1 MFTLK
6 LDQHHFTSLRVKTS
20 SRWCGL
26 SPRLSILDTT
36 APTKSRASADSLYAG
51 SPQPPWTRAIAR
63 NSQQKPIRNPGFS
76 AHSLTHPRPTHI
88 PALHLSRL
96 YKQTNHATLSCVGS
110 WRFFLPVC
118 DSGHATALFVNSRRI
133 TPTSLSLTKPARLV
147 RTDPFSF
154 RTEEATRP
162 SLLNHQQSNLCAL
175 PLSFSLSSS
184 FLSLPSDFPRSV
196 PPRSS
201 SGPRSLVPLCPFSPC
216 SIQIPLGYGD
226 QLRLTC
232 N

>member
-1 MFTLK
+1 MSRPP
-6 LDQHHFTSLRVKTS
+6 DAGVVYLR
-20 SRWCGL
+20 
-26 SPRLSILDTT
+26 
-36 APTKSRASADSLYAG
+36 G
-51 SPQPPWTRAIAR
+51 SPSWILPRQLKAAPRRTLFTPDR
-63 NSQQKPIRNPGFS
+63 RNPLGLGQSPEIANKNQSEIRAFLPT
-76 AHSLTHPRPTHI
+76 HTHPRPTHI

-133 TPTSLSLTKPARLV
+133 TPTRLSLTKPARLV

-154 RTEEATRP
+154 RTEEATRPP

-196 PPRSS
+196 HPRSFRPS
-201 SGPRSLVPLCPFSPC
+201 FARALCPFSPC

>member
-1 MFTLK
+1 MARPAHDGGVYLRGSPSWIQTRQQNARLGAA
-6 LDQHHFTSLRVKTS
+6 SLR
-20 SRWCGL
+20 RIRRHPLGL
-26 SPRLSILDTT
+26 GQSPEIANKNQSEIRAFL
-36 APTKSRASADSLYAG
+36 PT
-51 SPQPPWTRAIAR
+51 
-63 NSQQKPIRNPGFS
+63 
-76 AHSLTHPRPTHI
+76 HSHPRPTHI

-96 YKQTNHATLSCVGS
+96 YKQTNHATLSCVVS

-133 TPTSLSLTKPARLV
+133 TPTRLSLTKPARLV

-154 RTEEATRP
+154 RTEEATRPP

-196 PPRSS
+196 APRSS

>member
-1 MFTLK
+1 MSRPP
-6 LDQHHFTSLRVKTS
+6 DAGVVYLR
-20 SRWCGL
+20 
-26 SPRLSILDTT
+26 
-36 APTKSRASADSLYAG
+36 G
-51 SPQPPWTRAIAR
+51 SPSWILPRQLKAAPRRTLFTPDR
-63 NSQQKPIRNPGFS
+63 RNPLGLGQSPEIANKNQTEIRAFLPT
-76 AHSLTHPRPTHI
+76 HTHPRPTHI

-133 TPTSLSLTKPARLV
+133 TPTRLSLTKPARLV

-154 RTEEATRP
+154 RTEEATRPP

-196 PPRSS
+196 APRSS

>member
-1 MFTLK
+1 MARPA
-6 LDQHHFTSLRVKTS
+6 HAGVVYLR
-20 SRWCGL
+20 
-26 SPRLSILDTT
+26 
-36 APTKSRASADSLYAG
+36 G
-51 SPQPPWTRAIAR
+51 SPSWILPRQLKAAPRRTLFTPDRRNPLGLGPTPEIA
-63 NSQQKPIRNPGFS
+63 QQKPNRNPGF
-76 AHSLTHPRPTHI
+76 LPTHTHTRPTHI

-133 TPTSLSLTKPARLV
+133 TPTRLSLTKPARLV

-154 RTEEATRP
+154 RTEEATRPP

-201 SGPRSLVPLCPFSPC
+201 SGPRSLVPCVLFPPC